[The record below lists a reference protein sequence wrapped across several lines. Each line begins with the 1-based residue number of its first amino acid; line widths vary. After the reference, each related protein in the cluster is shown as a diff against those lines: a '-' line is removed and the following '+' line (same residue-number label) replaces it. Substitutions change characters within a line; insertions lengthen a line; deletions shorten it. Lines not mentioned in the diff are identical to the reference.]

1 MTVSVPNSIPSL
13 TGATSHDKMDWHNIN
28 WPKVHREVQRL
39 QARIVQAELSGKR
52 GKVKALQRLLTHS
65 FSGKALAVKRVSE
78 NQGKNTPGVDRETWN
93 TPQKKITAVH
103 QLKHRG
109 YQAQP
114 LRRVYIK
121 KSNGKLRPLGIPCMK
136 CRAMQALYLLALDP
150 IAQVRADP
158 DSYGFR
164 RGRSCADA
172 IEQCFITLASRH
184 KPQWILEG
192 DIHTCFDKI
201 NHSWLIANIPIDKA
215 ILQKWLKAG
224 FVYKKVLYPTQEG
237 SPQGSIISPVLAN
250 MTLDGLE
257 TKLKQAFFIF
267 DYLPRHQMEEQV
279 EECALLVRPQDNSH
293 YDFLLSSFKIIRSF
307 SVKLLEAFTFHSNPT
322 AAPLLTALQTLRDF
336 NRSSNRKLSNHSTLA
351 FVPAKWMNYVLED
364 NGSI

>member
-1 MTVSVPNSIPSL
+1 V
-13 TGATSHDKMDWHNIN
+13 DWHKIN

-39 QARIVQAELSGKR
+39 QARIVQAEQAGKR

-65 FSGKALAVKRVSE
+65 FSGKALAVKRVTE
-78 NQGKNTPGVDRETWN
+78 NQGKNTPGVDREIWN
-93 TPQKKITAVH
+93 TPEKKITAVH
-103 QLKHRG
+103 QLKQRG
-109 YQAQP
+109 YRALP

-121 KSNGKLRPLGIPCMK
+121 KSNGKMRPLGIPCMK

-150 IAQVRADP
+150 IAEVRADP

-192 DIHTCFDKI
+192 DIRSCFDKI
-201 NHSWLIANIPIDKA
+201 NHNWLIANIPIDKA

-224 FVYKKVLYPTQEG
+224 FVYKKVLYPTEEG

-257 TKLKQAFFIF
+257 TKLKQAFARTTTKGRIAK
-267 DYLPRHQMEEQV
+267 V
-279 EECALLVRPQDNSH
+279 NLVRYADDFIISGSSKELLENEVKPLVVEFLAERGLELSPTKTRITHINEGF
-293 YDFLLSSFKIIRSF
+293 DFLGQTIR
-307 SVKLLEAFTFHSNPT
+307 KYGKGKNA
-322 AAPLLTALQTLRDF
+322 D
-336 NRSSNRKLSNHSTLA
+336 
-351 FVPAKWMNYVLED
+351 
-364 NGSI
+364 